1 MKFLSFNVNSIN
13 AYLKKDLL
21 HEWISESPDL
31 IGFEELKMSET
42 THENFPLSLDGY
54 TPYWTVSKVK
64 KGYSGTAILTKIKPL
79 NVHYGLLDG
88 KYDEE
93 GRATTLEF
101 DDFYFVTLYTP
112 NSGEELKRLSFRMQF
127 EEDLR
132 AYLSQLKVKKSVIVT
147 GDLNVAHNEIDLK
160 NPSTNHHSAGFTDE
174 ERREFQKLL
183 DLGFVDTFRALH
195 PEEKK
200 YSYWSYF
207 RNARKTNAGWRIDYM
222 LVTEDLFPKVTR
234 SEILND
240 CFGSDHCPV
249 LLEIDFSQNN

>member
-1 MKFLSFNVNSIN
+1 MTFLSFNVNSIK
-13 AYLKKDLL
+13 AYLGKDLL
-21 HEWISESPDL
+21 SQWLPLSPDF
-31 IGFEELKMSET
+31 ISIEELKLSEKE
-42 THENFPLSLDGY
+42 HKDFPFVIKGY

-64 KGYSGTAILTKIKPL
+64 KGYSGTAILTKREPL
-79 NVHYGLLDG
+79 SVHYGLIDG

-101 DDFYFVTLYTP
+101 ENFYYVTLYVP
-112 NSGEELKRLSFRMQF
+112 NSGEELKRLDFRMQF
-127 EEDLR
+127 EKDLR
-132 AYLSQLKVKKSVIVT
+132 EYLTLLKNKKPVIVT

-174 ERREFQKLL
+174 ERREFSKLL
-183 DLGFVDTFRALH
+183 DLGFVDTFRKLH

-207 RNARKTNAGWRIDYM
+207 RNARKTNAGWRLDYM
-222 LVTEDLFPKVTR
+222 LVTEDIFPLVKR

-240 CFGSDHCPV
+240 VFGSDHCPV
-249 LLEIDFSQNN
+249 LLDIDLK

>member
-1 MKFLSFNVNSIN
+1 MTFLSFNVNSIK
-13 AYLKKDLL
+13 AYLGKDLL
-21 HEWISESPDL
+21 SQWLPLSPDF
-31 IGFEELKMSET
+31 ISIEELKLSEKE
-42 THENFPLSLDGY
+42 HKDFPFVIEGY

-64 KGYSGTAILTKIKPL
+64 KGYSGTAILTKREPL
-79 NVHYGLLDG
+79 SVHYGLIDG

-101 DDFYFVTLYTP
+101 ENFYYVTLYVP
-112 NSGEELKRLSFRMQF
+112 NSGEELKRLDFRMQF
-127 EEDLR
+127 EKDLR
-132 AYLSQLKVKKSVIVT
+132 EYLTLLKNKKPVIVT

-174 ERREFQKLL
+174 ERREFSKLL
-183 DLGFVDTFRALH
+183 DLGFVDTFRKLH

-207 RNARKTNAGWRIDYM
+207 RNARKTNAGWRLDYM
-222 LVTEDLFPKVTR
+222 LVIEDIFPLVKR

-240 CFGSDHCPV
+240 VFGSDHCPV
-249 LLEIDFSQNN
+249 LLDIDLK